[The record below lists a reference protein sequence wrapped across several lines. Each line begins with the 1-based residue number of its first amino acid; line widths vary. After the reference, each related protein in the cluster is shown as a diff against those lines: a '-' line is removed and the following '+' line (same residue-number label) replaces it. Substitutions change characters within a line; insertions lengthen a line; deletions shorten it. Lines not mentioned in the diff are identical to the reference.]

1 MNFINLFRALKS
13 ITNLSTRNLFICI
26 ALTPGAIIIILIGSL
41 IISVGGGPLEVI
53 FGIILT
59 LVLLCIIA
67 FGYISMGIGTT
78 DGSNVDIFEFLGQRP
93 NASRYLLTT
102 DPPNPDEEVP
112 VDATFDVFSLLRP
125 RVVKG
130 LYFSLVGFHQKVASV
145 DTTQRTL
152 EYISSPDEEI
162 DLPEAVISG
171 LDISSK
177 PALKSVRGR
186 VPYRV
191 INPVQTFY
199 NVNTSLGTGPNS
211 PGYLVELSKLFDEA
225 VREAIGKSTLSLD
238 EILSQSYK
246 LSHSVTQI
254 LKYKVLSTNM
264 GIWVGNVTI
273 SNADPSDAI
282 LKARESSSIEAELG
296 KAELQKVRFRQR
308 AIAMLMGLNEDGSEN
323 KKIPE
328 KMRLTREEAINQENL
343 NKLIESGLI
352 KEMNLN
358 SFGSG
363 VLETIQGIINK
374 RRNS

>member
-1 MNFINLFRALKS
+1 VKKLIKILQLVTK
-13 ITNLSTRNLFICI
+13 LSTEKLLIFLI
-26 ALTPGAIIIILIGSL
+26 LTPATAIFCLMTAL
-41 IISVGGGPLEVI
+41 IISVGGGILEAI
-53 FGIILT
+53 LGIILT
-59 LVLLCIIA
+59 LILLCIIA
-67 FGYISMGIGTT
+67 FGYITMGIGTT

-102 DPPNPDEEVP
+102 DPPSPDEEVP
-112 VDATFDVFSLLRP
+112 VDGTFDIFSLLRP

-152 EYISSPDEEI
+152 EYISDPDEEI
-162 DLPEAVISG
+162 DLPEVIISG

-177 PALKSVRGR
+177 PALKSVKGR

-199 NVNTSLGTGPNS
+199 NVNASLSTGPNS
-211 PGYLVELSKLFDEA
+211 PGYLVELNKLFDEA

-246 LSHSVTQI
+246 LGPSVTQI
-254 LKYKVLSTNM
+254 LKDKVLSTNM
-264 GIWVGNVTI
+264 GIWVGNVTV

-282 LKARESSSIEAELG
+282 LKARESSAIEAELG
-296 KAELQKVRFRQR
+296 KGALQKVKFRQR
-308 AIAMLMGLNEDGSEN
+308 AIAMLMGYNEDGSLNN
-323 KKIPE
+323 KILKE
-328 KMRLTREEAINQENL
+328 MRLTKEEAINQENL
-343 NKLIESGLI
+343 DKLIESGLL

-358 SFGSG
+358 TFGSG
-363 VLETIQGIINK
+363 VLEAIQGIISQ
-374 RRNS
+374 RNS

>member
-13 ITNLSTRNLFICI
+13 ITNLSTRNLFIFI
-26 ALTPGAIIIILIGSL
+26 ALTPGAIIIILMGSL
-41 IISVGGGPLEVI
+41 IMSVGGGILEVI
-53 FGIILT
+53 LGIILT
-59 LVLLCIIA
+59 LLLLCIIA
-67 FGYISMGIGTT
+67 FVYVSMGIGTT
-78 DGSNVDIFEFLGQRP
+78 EGSNVDIFEFLGQRP

-102 DPPNPDEEVP
+102 DPPSPDEEVP
-112 VDATFDVFSLLRP
+112 VDGTFDVFSLLRP

-162 DLPEAVISG
+162 DLPEAVISE

-199 NVNTSLGTGPNS
+199 NVNASLSTGPNS

-254 LKYKVLSTNM
+254 LKDKVLSTNM

-282 LKARESSSIEAELG
+282 LRARESSAIESELG
-296 KAELQKVRFRQR
+296 KGVLQKVKFRQR
-308 AIAMLMGLNEDGSEN
+308 AIAMLMGYNEDGSPN
-323 KKIPE
+323 NKIPE
-328 KMRLTREEAINQENL
+328 QMRLTREEALNQENL
-343 NKLIESGLI
+343 DKLIESGLL
-352 KEMNLN
+352 KEMSLN
-358 SFGSG
+358 TFGSG
-363 VLETIQGIINK
+363 VLEAIQGIISQ
-374 RRNS
+374 RNS